1 MGRTVPSY
9 RIALEEEIKT
19 WEGFRKAL
27 RMDDAEAFEQ
37 MMNACRS
44 HASAAGSATRTDI
57 LEAMFMSILL
67 SQQKDM
73 MEIKKEIAELKKRL
87 SNQKI

>member
-9 RIALEEEIKT
+9 RIALEEEIIA

-27 RMDDAEAFEQ
+27 RMEDTEAFEQ

-44 HASAAGSATRTDI
+44 HASAASNATRPDI
-57 LEAMFMSILL
+57 LEAMLMSILL
-67 SQQKDM
+67 SQQKEI
-73 MEIKKEIAELKKRL
+73 MEIKQKLAEIHQQHAKD
-87 SNQKI
+87 SV